1 MLLAR
6 KGYRVLLADRAA
18 FPSDIMS
25 SHLVHI
31 PGIAQLKR
39 WGILDKV
46 VASNCPPERNFCVD
60 LGPFS
65 LTGHPPPLGDVD
77 AAYGPRRI
85 VLDKILVDAA
95 VEAGAELREEF
106 TTEEVLLEDG
116 RVTGIRGRT
125 RNGSSMTEK
134 ARFVIGADGLRSLVA
149 CAVGA
154 STYRERPTVACA
166 YYTYWSGVS
175 VSGAEL

>member
-1 MLLAR
+1 MTGCFSASLLPGTQLYDVIIVGGRCAGSPTVMLLAR

-25 SHLVHI
+25 SHFVHI

-85 VLDKILVDAA
+85 
-95 VEAGAELREEF
+95 
-106 TTEEVLLEDG
+106 
-116 RVTGIRGRT
+116 
-125 RNGSSMTEK
+125 
-134 ARFVIGADGLRSLVA
+134 RSL
-149 CAVGA
+149 
-154 STYRERPTVACA
+154 
-166 YYTYWSGVS
+166 
-175 VSGAEL
+175 